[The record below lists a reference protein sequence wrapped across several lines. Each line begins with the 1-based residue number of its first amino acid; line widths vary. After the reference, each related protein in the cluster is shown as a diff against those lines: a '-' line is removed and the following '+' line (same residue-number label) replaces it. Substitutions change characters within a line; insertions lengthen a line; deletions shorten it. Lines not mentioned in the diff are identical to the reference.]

1 MHDTTLVIFVRHA
14 EKAVDPDDPRNPDPV
29 LSKAGI
35 ARARHLAELLKDAS
49 IDTIFTTTLA
59 RTRLTAQPVLD
70 AARAQG
76 RPVEVTTLSTSTAP
90 SAIAW
95 AIRSAPGRA
104 ILVVSHSNLIPPILE
119 ELGGWRVAAMDES
132 EYDTMYLATITSEN
146 RESAHRTETKEAR
159 LVRASYSAGL
169 P

>member
-1 MHDTTLVIFVRHA
+1 MHDSTLVIFVRHA
-14 EKAVDPDDPRNPDPV
+14 EKAIDPENPRNPDPI
-29 LSKAGI
+29 LSDAGN
-35 ARARHLAELLKDAS
+35 ARARQLAALLKDAQ

-59 RTRLTAQPVLD
+59 RTKLTAQPVLE
-70 AARAQG
+70 AVQAEG

-119 ELGGWRVAAMDES
+119 ELGGWHVSPMDES
-132 EYDTMYLATITSEN
+132 EYDTMYIATITSEN
-146 RESAHRTETKEAR
+146 RESADRTKTKEAR
-159 LVRASYSAGL
+159 LVRASYSTGI